1 MELFMLSTLR
11 LRLPFAIVGLGLASS
26 AIMGWIG
33 WSGARSA
40 LETAAIERLSLAAES
55 RRTSLELVADR
66 LQVDTRNIAGHK
78 LVLDNISDLAETLTK
93 VPENLSKN
101 IEFFAGLSVEE
112 RATNDGSMSGTMYG
126 LRHSKVHPVVISLLT
141 QSKYEDVLLLDDA
154 GNIVYTAKKGSDFG
168 QTIGTPSTAGS
179 GLDTLF
185 ESLKEAGDKDVTF
198 QDFAASTL
206 SGSAPSAFIA
216 TPILKK
222 SNVAMDSAQQD
233 VRVGYA
239 VIRVAPALLDQV
251 LNDRHG
257 LGETGET
264 FAVGKDGMIR
274 TNAPL
279 SATPTAGKPA
289 STMGIDAASADK
301 VARLSRDGTA
311 YFASE
316 ASAEFLGTEWKV
328 YAEQA
333 DHEALAAV
341 GSITR
346 MMGLAA
352 LLIMGAQILIG
363 WLVARGIVQ
372 PIGALTQAL
381 QSIAS
386 GQLTT
391 EIAGKER
398 RDEIGEIARAVDD
411 IRTYTAAEAERRAAT
426 AENERRAQEVQ
437 RRQLT
442 ENLAKEFQERVGTVV
457 KSVASAAGDLE
468 KSALEMAALADQTK
482 ASSFKV
488 ATATDSANHE
498 VQAVAAASEQLSASI
513 REVASLTVRS
523 GSIAS
528 EADKHAQDTHQIV
541 ESLSTK
547 AATIQNVIDMIK
559 AIAEQTNLLA
569 LNATIE
575 AARAGEAGKGF
586 SVVASEVKALAS
598 QTSKATGE
606 IAAQIDAV
614 GNEVR
619 NAVGAVSSIRTV
631 VTDISHAVVAIS
643 SAIEEQT
650 AATGEIAK
658 SAQSAAGETATVTE
672 NIEEVSQAIHTTDKA
687 ANDVVARARSLG
699 QEASE
704 LDRSLRH
711 FLERLLAA

>member
-1 MELFMLSTLR
+1 MELVMLSTLR

-26 AIMGWIG
+26 TIMGWIG

-55 RRTSLELVADR
+55 RRTSLGLVADR
-66 LQVDTRNIAGHK
+66 LRVDTRNIAGHK
-78 LVLDNISDLAETLTK
+78 LVLDNIADLTETLTK
-93 VPENLSKN
+93 LPENLSKN
-101 IEFFAGLSVEE
+101 IEFFAGLPVEE
-112 RATNDGSMSGTMYG
+112 RTTNDGSMSGTMYG

-154 GNIVYTAKKGSDFG
+154 GNIVYTAKKGPEFG
-168 QTIGTPSTAGS
+168 QTIGSPSTAGS
-179 GLDTLF
+179 GLDTLL
-185 ESLKEAGDKDVTF
+185 ESLKKAGDKDVTF

-206 SGSAPSAFIA
+206 SGSTPSAFIG

-289 STMGIDAASADK
+289 STMGIDGASAGK
-301 VARLSRDGTA
+301 VSRLDRDGTA

-316 ASAEFLGTEWKV
+316 ANAEFLGTEWKV

-341 GSITR
+341 GGISRT
-346 MMGLAA
+346 MGLAA
-352 LLIMGAQILIG
+352 LLIVGAQILIG

-372 PIGALTQAL
+372 PIGALTRAL
-381 QSIAS
+381 QVIAG
-386 GQLTT
+386 GQLST
-391 EIAGKER
+391 EISGKER

-426 AENERRAQEVQ
+426 AETERQAQEAQ

-457 KSVASAAGDLE
+457 KSVAAAAGDLE

-513 REVASLTVRS
+513 REVASLTTRS
-523 GSIAS
+523 GSIAA

-614 GNEVR
+614 GTEVR

>member
-1 MELFMLSTLR
+1 MLSTLR
-11 LRLPFAIVGLGLASS
+11 LRLPIAIVGLGLAAST
-26 AIMGWIG
+26 IMGWIG
-33 WSGARSA
+33 WSGARGA
-40 LETAAIERLSLAAES
+40 LETAAIERLNLAAES

-66 LQVDTRNIAGHK
+66 LSVDTRNVAGQK
-78 LVLDNISDLAETLTK
+78 LVLDNIADLTETLTK
-93 VPENLSKN
+93 IPENLQKN
-101 IEFFAGLSVEE
+101 IEYFASLPAEE
-112 RATNDGSMSGTMYG
+112 RAASDGSASSTMYG
-126 LRHSKVHPVVISLLT
+126 LRHSKVHPIVTSLLS
-141 QSKYEDVLLLDDA
+141 QAKYDDVLLLNDT
-154 GNIVYTAKKGSDFG
+154 GLIVYTAKKGGEFA
-168 QTIGTPSTAGS
+168 QAIGTPQTAGS
-179 GLDTLF
+179 GLDTFF
-185 ESLKEAGDKDVTF
+185 EKLKAAGDSDITF

-206 SGSAPSAFIA
+206 SDGAPSAFIG

-222 SNVAMDSAQQD
+222 SNVAMDSAQHD

-239 VIRVAPALLDQV
+239 VIRVGSALLDQV

-264 FAVGKDGMIR
+264 FAVGQDGMMR

-279 SATPTAGKPA
+279 ASGPTAGKPA
-289 STMGIDAASADK
+289 SIMGLTSDSTD
-301 VARLSRDGTA
+301 VSHSSRDGTD
-311 YFASE
+311 YFA
-316 ASAEFLGTEWKV
+316 AQAKVEFLGTEWKV
-328 YAEQA
+328 IAEQA
-333 DHEALAAV
+333 DHEALAGTA
-341 GSITR
+341 GISR

-352 LLIMGAQILIG
+352 LLIAGAQILIG
-363 WLVARGIVQ
+363 WFVARSIVR
-372 PIGALTQAL
+372 PIGALTEAL
-381 QSIAS
+381 KSIA
-386 GQLTT
+386 GGNLAT
-391 EIAGKER
+391 EISGKGR
-398 RDEIGEIARAVDD
+398 NDEIGEIARAVDD
-411 IRTYTAAEAERRAAT
+411 IRTYTAQEAERRAEA
-426 AENERRAQEVQ
+426 AESERRLQEGQ
-437 RRQLT
+437 RRQIT
-442 ENLAKEFQERVGTVV
+442 ENLAKEFQDRVGTVV
-457 KSVASAAGDLE
+457 KSVATAAGDLE
-468 KSALEMAALADQTK
+468 KSALEMAALAEQTK
-482 ASSFKV
+482 TSSFKV

-614 GNEVR
+614 GAEVR

-658 SAQSAAGETATVTE
+658 SAQSAAGETATVSE
-672 NIEEVSQAIHTTDKA
+672 NIEEVSQAITTTDKA
-687 ANDVVARARSLG
+687 ASVVVERARSLG

>member
-1 MELFMLSTLR
+1 MELVMLSTLR
-11 LRLPFAIVGLGLASS
+11 LRLPFAIVGLGLAAST
-26 AIMGWIG
+26 IMGWIG

-40 LETAAIERLSLAAES
+40 LETAAFERLSLAAES

-66 LQVDTRNIAGHK
+66 LRVDTRNIAGHK
-78 LVLDNISDLAETLTK
+78 LVLDNIADLTETLTK
-93 VPENLSKN
+93 LPENLPKN
-101 IEFFAGLSVEE
+101 IEFFASVPPAE
-112 RATNDGSMSGTMYG
+112 RAANDGSMSGTMYG
-126 LRHSKVHPVVISLLT
+126 LRHSKVHPVVMSTLT
-141 QSKYEDVLLLDDA
+141 QAKYDDVLLLDEA
-154 GNIVYTAKKGSDFG
+154 GNIVYTAKKGSEFG
-168 QTIGTPSTAGS
+168 QTIGTPQTAGS

-185 ESLKEAGDKDVTF
+185 ESLKKAGDKDVTF
-198 QDFAASTL
+198 QDFSASTL
-206 SGSAPSAFIA
+206 SDTAPLAFIG

-239 VIRVAPALLDQV
+239 LIRVGPALLDQV
-251 LNDRHG
+251 LADRHG

-264 FAVGKDGMIR
+264 FAVGKDGLIR

-279 SATPTAGKPA
+279 ASAATAGKPV
-289 STMGIDAASADK
+289 STMGIDTNAGNA
-301 VARLSRDGTA
+301 VAHLDRDGTTYLA
-311 YFASE
+311 AE
-316 ASAEFLGTEWKV
+316 ANTEFLGTEWKIF
-328 YAEQA
+328 AEQT
-333 DHEALAAV
+333 DNEALAGAT
-341 GSITR
+341 GISR

-352 LLIMGAQILIG
+352 LLIVGAQILIG
-363 WLVARGIVQ
+363 WLVARGIVR

-381 QSIAS
+381 QAIAG

-398 RDEIGEIARAVDD
+398 GDEIGEIARAVDD
-411 IRTYTAAEAERRAAT
+411 IRAFTAAEADRRSAAAETERL
-426 AENERRAQEVQ
+426 AQEGQ

-457 KSVASAAGDLE
+457 KSVAAAAGDLE
-468 KSALEMAALADQTK
+468 KSALEMAALAEQTK

-513 REVASLTVRS
+513 REVASLTIRS

-528 EADKHAQDTHQIV
+528 EADKHAQDTHEIV

-586 SVVASEVKALAS
+586 SVVASEVKALAA

-614 GNEVR
+614 GAEVR

-658 SAQSAAGETATVTE
+658 SAQSAAGETATVSE
-672 NIEEVSQAIHTTDKA
+672 NIEEVSQAINTTDKA
-687 ANDVVARARSLG
+687 AIVVVERARSLG
-699 QEASE
+699 HEASE

>member
-1 MELFMLSTLR
+1 MFSTLR
-11 LRLPFAIVGLGLASS
+11 LRLPIAIVGLGIAASS
-26 AIMGWIG
+26 IMGWIG
-33 WSGARSA
+33 WSGAKSA
-40 LETAAIERLSLAAES
+40 LETAAFERLSLAAES

-66 LQVDTRNIAGHK
+66 LRVDTRNIAGHK
-78 LVLDNISDLAETLTK
+78 LVLDNIGDLSETLTK
-93 VPENLSKN
+93 LPENLPKN
-101 IEFFAGLSVEE
+101 IEYFASLPPEE
-112 RATNDGSMSGTMYG
+112 RAANDGSASGTMYG
-126 LRHSKVHPVVISLLT
+126 LRHSKVHPVVLSMLT
-141 QSKYEDVLLLDDA
+141 QAKYDDVLLLDEA
-154 GNIVYTAKKGSDFG
+154 GRIVYTAKKGSEFG
-168 QTIGTPSTAGS
+168 QTIGTPETTGS
-179 GLDTLF
+179 GLDALL
-185 ESLKEAGDKDVTF
+185 ESLKTAGDRDVTF

-206 SGSAPSAFIA
+206 SGSVPSAFIG

-233 VRVGYA
+233 IRVGYA
-239 VIRVAPALLDQV
+239 VIRVGPALLDQV
-251 LNDRHG
+251 LSDRHG
-257 LGETGET
+257 LGKTGET
-264 FAVGKDGMIR
+264 FAVGKDGLIR

-279 SATPTAGKPA
+279 ATTPTAGKPA
-289 STMGIDAASADK
+289 SIMGIDASAASADT
-301 VARLSRDGTA
+301 AAHLDRDGTA
-311 YFASE
+311 YFAAE
-316 ASAEFLGTEWKV
+316 AEVEFLGTPWKV
-328 YAEQA
+328 FAEQA
-333 DHEALAAV
+333 DHEALAGAT
-341 GSITR
+341 GISRT
-346 MMGLAA
+346 MGLAA
-352 LLIMGAQILIG
+352 LLILGAQVLIG
-363 WLVARGIVQ
+363 WIVARGIVQ

-381 QSIAS
+381 QSIAG

-391 EIAGKER
+391 EISGKER
-398 RDEIGEIARAVDD
+398 GDEIGEIARAVDD
-411 IRTYTAAEAERRAAT
+411 IRTFTAAEAERRAAAADT
-426 AENERRAQEVQ
+426 ERRTQEGQ

-457 KSVASAAGDLE
+457 RSVAAAAGDLE

-482 ASSFKV
+482 TSSFKV

-528 EADKHAQDTHQIV
+528 EADRHAQDTHEIV

-586 SVVASEVKALAS
+586 SVVASEVKALAA

-606 IAAQIDAV
+606 IASQIDAV
-614 GNEVR
+614 GAEVR

-643 SAIEEQT
+643 AAIEEQT

-658 SAQSAAGETATVTE
+658 SAQSAAGETATVSE
-672 NIEEVSQAIHTTDKA
+672 NIEEVSQAINTTDKA
-687 ANDVVARARSLG
+687 AIVVVERARSLG
-699 QEASE
+699 HEASE
-704 LDRSLRH
+704 LDRSLRD
-711 FLERLLAA
+711 FLDRLLAA